1 MRKFFI
7 FIIIL
12 ISIISVINYFTFDT
26 ILKNYVINSVS
37 KIIEKKISLDQIK
50 TNLFKGTIA
59 VKNLSVADN
68 SQNKKKLIEIQNTII
83 DINVLT
89 LLSETVSFNKVNLD
103 GVLINY
109 KASIINGKIVDNF
122 GLINQFLDKK
132 KKNESSINKQTQD
145 NKEKKSENK
154 KDILKSN
161 NTKKEDKNFVIK
173 NLNIP
178 LIVIQA
184 EAKDLN
190 FYKKL
195 KIDSMN
201 FQNVGNTK
209 DSNHYKDVLA
219 MIATNIVIK
228 LNNESITSGLKQK
241 FENKIKKLMKKDNI
255 QNKIESLLGKP
266 VETDKILKKL
276 DKIEMD
282 SILSNDDFLGLKY
295 LNKNRFLKIKCFS

>member
-12 ISIISVINYFTFDT
+12 ISIISVISYFTFDT

-37 KIIEKKISLDQIK
+37 KKIEKKISLDQIK
-50 TNLFKGTIA
+50 TNLFKGTIV
-59 VKNLSVADN
+59 VKNLSVADD
-68 SQNKKKLIEIQNTII
+68 SKNKKKLIEIQNTII

-109 KASIINGKIVDNF
+109 KASIVNGKIVDNF

-161 NTKKEDKNFVIK
+161 NTKTEDKNFVIK

-276 DKIEMD
+276 DK
-282 SILSNDDFLGLKY
+282 FFK
-295 LNKNRFLKIKCFS
+295 

>member
-12 ISIISVINYFTFDT
+12 ISIISVISYFTFDT

-37 KIIEKKISLDQIK
+37 KKIEKKISLDQIK

-68 SQNKKKLIEIQNTII
+68 SQNKKNLIEIQNTII

-109 KASIINGKIVDNF
+109 KASIVNGKIVDNF

-266 VETDKILKKL
+266 VETDKIIKKL
-276 DKIEMD
+276 DK
-282 SILSNDDFLGLKY
+282 FFK
-295 LNKNRFLKIKCFS
+295 

>member
-1 MRKFFI
+1 MKKFFI

-12 ISIISVINYFTFDT
+12 ISIISIASYFTFDT

-37 KIIEKKISLDQIK
+37 KKIEKKISLDQIK
-50 TNLFKGTIA
+50 TNLFQGTA
-59 VKNLSVADN
+59 VVKNLSIADN
-68 SQNKKKLIEIQNTII
+68 SQNKQNLIEIKNII
-83 DINVLT
+83 IKINVLS
-89 LLSETVSFNKVNLD
+89 LLSETVSLNKVNLD
-103 GVLINY
+103 GVVINY
-109 KASIINGKIVDNF
+109 KATIINGKIVDNF

-132 KKNESSINKQTQD
+132 KKNESSANKQLYD

-154 KDILKSN
+154 KSNIKSN
-161 NTKKEDKNFVIK
+161 DEKKEDKNFVIK

-178 LIVIQA
+178 SIVIQA

-201 FQNVGNTK
+201 FQNVGNTEG
-209 DSNHYKDVLA
+209 SNHYKDVLA

-241 FENKIKKLMKKDNI
+241 FENKIKKLMKKDNM

-266 VETDKILKKL
+266 LETDKILKKL
-276 DKIEMD
+276 DK
-282 SILSNDDFLGLKY
+282 FFK
-295 LNKNRFLKIKCFS
+295 

>member
-7 FIIIL
+7 FIIII
-12 ISIISVINYFTFDT
+12 ISIISVISYFTFDT

-37 KIIEKKISLDQIK
+37 KKIEKKISLDQIK
-50 TNLFKGTIA
+50 TNLFKGTIV

-89 LLSETVSFNKVNLD
+89 LLSETVSFNTVNLD

-109 KASIINGKIVDNF
+109 KASIVNGKIVDNF

-132 KKNESSINKQTQD
+132 KKNESSTNKQTQD

-276 DKIEMD
+276 DK
-282 SILSNDDFLGLKY
+282 FFK
-295 LNKNRFLKIKCFS
+295 

>member
-1 MRKFFI
+1 MRKFFT

-12 ISIISVINYFTFDT
+12 ISIISVISYFTFDT

-37 KIIEKKISLDQIK
+37 KKIEKKISLDQIK
-50 TNLFKGTIA
+50 TNLFKGTIV

-89 LLSETVSFNKVNLD
+89 LLSETVSFNTVNLD

-109 KASIINGKIVDNF
+109 KASIVNGKIVDNF

-276 DKIEMD
+276 DK
-282 SILSNDDFLGLKY
+282 FFK
-295 LNKNRFLKIKCFS
+295 